1 MHLFSSHMWPGLGGV
16 SRTRVWQEHPH
27 MDWGGGTVCRER
39 SFIIKEK
46 TIPKDFTKVKLKD
59 SSNMDKV
66 GIYIFFVE
74 CVM

>member
-1 MHLFSSHMWPGLGGV
+1 
-16 SRTRVWQEHPH
+16 

-46 TIPKDFTKVKLKD
+46 TIPKDFTRVKLKD

-66 GIYIFFVE
+66 GIYTFFVE